1 MEPIYVCGRNGR
13 SQVDKELQK
22 IDRTQTI
29 TIKKGSKIF
38 QERRMV
44 PISRENVSEQLQK
57 QFRPR
62 YMRNSKEDPEKV
74 YEKPHKIDDDRN
86 RSQKRQILWRGETP
100 RRSSKVL
107 SQELIKLTRQQ
118 AIKAMNSTRLRSG
131 NCQRLKAT
139 RKLIKRSSRSG
150 METRSMIGRVE

>member
-1 MEPIYVCGRNGR
+1 MCGRNGR

-62 YMRNSKEDPEKV
+62 YMRNSKEDPEKII
-74 YEKPHKIDDDRN
+74 EKPTR
-86 RSQKRQILWRGETP
+86 LMTTETDP
-100 RRSSKVL
+100 RKKADFMGGRRDKVL
-107 SQELIKLTRQQ
+107 KFCRR
-118 AIKAMNSTRLRSG
+118 NS
-131 NCQRLKAT
+131 
-139 RKLIKRSSRSG
+139 
-150 METRSMIGRVE
+150 

>member
-22 IDRTQTI
+22 IDGTQTI

-74 YEKPHKIDDDRN
+74 YEKPHKIDDDSN
-86 RSQKRQILWRGETP
+86 RSQKGRFYGGKPRQ
-100 RRSSKVL
+100 SSKVL

-118 AIKAMNSTRLRSG
+118 AIKARDNTRLRSG
-131 NCQRLKAT
+131 NCQRFKAT
-139 RKLIKRSSRSG
+139 RKLVKRRSRSG
-150 METRSMIGRVE
+150 IETQSMIGRVE

>member
-38 QERRMV
+38 QEGRVV

-57 QFRPR
+57 QFRR
-62 YMRNSKEDPEKV
+62 RCMRNSKEDHEKV
-74 YEKPHKIDDDRN
+74 YENPHKIDDDRN
-86 RSQKRQILWRGETP
+86 RSQKRQILWGGGTP
-100 RRSSKVL
+100 RQSSKVC
-107 SQELIKLTRQQ
+107 RR
-118 AIKAMNSTRLRSG
+118 NS
-131 NCQRLKAT
+131 
-139 RKLIKRSSRSG
+139 
-150 METRSMIGRVE
+150 

>member
-86 RSQKRQILWRGETP
+86 RSQKKADFMGG
-100 RRSSKVL
+100 RRDKVL
-107 SQELIKLTRQQ
+107 KFCRR
-118 AIKAMNSTRLRSG
+118 NS
-131 NCQRLKAT
+131 
-139 RKLIKRSSRSG
+139 
-150 METRSMIGRVE
+150 

>member
-62 YMRNSKEDPEKV
+62 YMRNSKEDPEQV
-74 YEKPHKIDDDRN
+74 YEKKPTRLMTTETDPR
-86 RSQKRQILWRGETP
+86 KRQILWGG
-100 RRSSKVL
+100 RRDKVL
-107 SQELIKLTRQQ
+107 KFCRR
-118 AIKAMNSTRLRSG
+118 NS
-131 NCQRLKAT
+131 
-139 RKLIKRSSRSG
+139 
-150 METRSMIGRVE
+150 